1 MFDTE
6 SHEMPCGLYWTFLF
20 SLSRFPRISKKRST
34 NDATNNIQHMS
45 VNACLMPVLA
55 ADGCHI
61 TTVEGIGSVKNN
73 NLHPVQKAM
82 TELHGSQCGTW
93 TSPIFRTT
101 VCQENVLF
109 YKGRGMDHMTRNEKK
124 KTSYFPIHMLLLLNL

>member
-1 MFDTE
+1 
-6 SHEMPCGLYWTFLF
+6 MPCGLYWTFLF

-82 TELHGSQCGTW
+82 TELHGSQCGT
-93 TSPIFRTT
+93 
-101 VCQENVLF
+101 
-109 YKGRGMDHMTRNEKK
+109 
-124 KTSYFPIHMLLLLNL
+124 